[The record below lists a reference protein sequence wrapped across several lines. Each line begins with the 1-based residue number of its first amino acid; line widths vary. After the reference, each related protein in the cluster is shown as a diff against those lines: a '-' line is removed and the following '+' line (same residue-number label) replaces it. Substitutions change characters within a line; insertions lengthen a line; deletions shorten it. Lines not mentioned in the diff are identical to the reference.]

1 MPKKLSTILVV
12 LSFLLMASVT
22 NAQREVIDQILVVV
36 GDNVIMSSDVASQ
49 VQLYMLQSGRKIQ
62 SEAELKKMQS
72 EILQKM
78 INDQL
83 FLIEAK
89 KDTSI
94 SIRPDEIE
102 KSLNDQIARI
112 KQNFDSEEIFLD
124 AMASEGL
131 TVRDL
136 KKRYREEIENQL
148 LKQRFIQRKL
158 YSVSVSKKEV
168 EEFYNEFKDSIPS
181 QPEGVKLAHILL
193 PFQAS
198 AEVEDSVKERA
209 MELRKMILDGADFA
223 TVSSQY
229 SSLGAGANG
238 GDLGYISREDVVPE
252 FGRAAFNLSVGD
264 ISGVI
269 RTQFGYHVIKCEDKK
284 GERLKLRHL
293 LLVVVPTPEDSQKTI
308 ILADSLLQEA
318 KNGADFADI
327 VKVYSID
334 NETRAKGGELGWFA
348 VGQLPQ
354 EFVEVVAGWKTPGEY
369 RGPVYTQFGAHIL
382 KLLEYQEEKQFD
394 LEQDYDKIK
403 EMARQDKT
411 GKMVDKWVEDIKA
424 HTYIEYRQEE

>member
-1 MPKKLSTILVV
+1 MTRKLSVILAV
-12 LSFLLMASVT
+12 LLLLVITSVT
-22 NAQREVIDQILVVV
+22 HAQREVIDQILVVV
-36 GDNVIMSSDVASQ
+36 GDNVIMSSEVASQ
-49 VQLYMLQSGRKIQ
+49 LQLYMFQSGRQIQ
-62 SEAELKKMQS
+62 SEAELKKMQAN
-72 EILQKM
+72 ILQQM

-112 KQNFDSEEIFLD
+112 KQNFDSEEAFLD
-124 AMASEGL
+124 ALATENL

-136 KKRYREEIENQL
+136 KKRYRGEIENQL

-181 QPEGVKLAHILL
+181 QPEGVKLGHVLL

-198 AEVEDSVKERA
+198 AKVEDSVKERA
-209 MELRKMILDGADFA
+209 MELRQMILDGSDFA

-229 SSLGAGANG
+229 SSKGAGTNG
-238 GDLGYISREDVVPE
+238 GDLGYISRDDVVPE

-293 LLVVVPTPEDSQKTI
+293 LLFVEPTPEDSQKTI
-308 ILADSLLQEA
+308 NLADSLLQELR
-318 KNGADFADI
+318 NGADFADI

-334 NETRAKGGELGWFA
+334 NETRSRGGELGWFA
-348 VGQLPQ
+348 VNQLPP
-354 EFVEVVAGWKTPGEY
+354 EFAEVVTGWKTPGEY
-369 RGPVYTQFGAHIL
+369 RGPLYTQFGAHIL
-382 KLLEYQEEKQFD
+382 KLLEYQEEKKFD
-394 LEQDYDKIK
+394 LNQDYDKIK

-411 GKMVDKWVEDIKA
+411 GKMVDKWIEEIKA
-424 HTYIEYRQEE
+424 HTFIEYRQEE